1 MPYGRQNSLE
11 LNSLNSDFGHKDRL
25 IKPKYLIFYVL
36 VTILDGIYTVI
47 FIFLRLELMK
57 NHYAI
62 IMAGGVGTRFW
73 PMSTSS
79 HPKQFLDILGTG
91 RTLLQQTYDRLLRV
105 CPNENI
111 FVVTSSSYEE
121 LCSTQLPKL
130 PKQNILC
137 EPSRKNTAPCVAY
150 ASYKIHKI
158 NPKAIT
164 IVAPSDHLI
173 TKEDTFVKAIN
184 SCFAKAEKEDCL
196 VTLGIKPTRPD
207 TGYGYIQFIESDKK
221 EKDKRIYKVKTFTE
235 KPDHDMAK
243 FFMESGDF
251 LWNSGIFI
259 WSTESIT
266 KAMETHD
273 PELANVF
280 KEGWDDYNTK
290 NEAAF
295 IKKAYNTCKNIS
307 IDYSVMEKAKN
318 VYVRSSIIGWSD
330 LGTWGSLY
338 THLKHDG
345 NKNAIVGKNVM
356 QYDCN
361 NCIVQVPKNKL
372 VVLQGLEDYIVV
384 ESEDVLM
391 ICKKQDEQ
399 QIRNFVNDVKVQK
412 GENYV

>member
-1 MPYGRQNSLE
+1 M
-11 LNSLNSDFGHKDRL
+11 K
-25 IKPKYLIFYVL
+25 
-36 VTILDGIYTVI
+36 
-47 FIFLRLELMK
+47 K

-73 PMSTSS
+73 PMSTTS
-79 HPKQFLDILGTG
+79 HPKQFIDILGTG
-91 RTLLQQTYDRLLRV
+91 RTLLQQTYDRLIKC
-105 CPNENI
+105 CPKDNI
-111 FVVTSSSYEE
+111 YIVTSTSYFDLVHE
-121 LCSTQLPKL
+121 QLPKL
-130 PKQNILC
+130 PKENILC
-137 EPSRKNTAPCVAY
+137 EPARKNTAPCVAY
-150 ASYKIHKI
+150 ASYKIHKL

-164 IVAPSDHLI
+164 VVAPSDHLI
-173 TKEDTFVKAIN
+173 TKEDTFVKAIK
-184 SCFAKAEKEDCL
+184 SCFAKAEGEDCL
-196 VTLGIKPTRPD
+196 VTLGIKPSRPD
-207 TGYGYIQFIESDKK
+207 TGYGYIQYIDSPTK
-221 EKDKRIYKVKTFTE
+221 EKDKRIFKVKTFTE

-259 WSTESIT
+259 WSTESII
-266 KAMETHD
+266 KSMEAND

-280 KEGWDDYNTK
+280 KEGWDEYNTK
-290 NEAAF
+290 NEQKF
-295 IKKAYNTCKNIS
+295 INNAYNICKNIS

-338 THLKHDG
+338 THLKHDTS
-345 NKNAIVGKNVM
+345 KNAIVGKNVM
-356 QYDCN
+356 QYNCN

-384 ESEDVLM
+384 ESEGVLM

-412 GENYV
+412 GENFV